1 MPSPKYQQVVDF
13 LIRNLAQLSED
24 GGSGSPLDFPD
35 FELMP
40 FDYLEFAEEELEQN
54 TPAARINCVAHL
66 KRAVECELDTLL
78 GVLNLS
84 KQVQSFPKKLEFA
97 GDVGIVSPRSLAKL
111 NKMRNRMEHEYAIP
125 EAQELEVYFD
135 LASSFVHTLEG
146 YIFMLYGNTGMS
158 WRCRPGN
165 ALEFGVTL
173 DGNPPRVLF
182 ELVESGVTTEVTFE
196 VSPLSEYCEG
206 LKIYF
211 LMCRATA
218 LISKDYVLS
227 KLTGTPLY
235 ASGRS
240 Q

>member
-1 MPSPKYQQVVDF
+1 MSSPKYQQVVDF
-13 LIRNLAQLSED
+13 LLRNLAQLSED
-24 GGSGSPLDFPD
+24 SGGGSSLNFPNFD
-35 FELMP
+35 LMP
-40 FDYLEFAEEELEQN
+40 FDYLEFAEEELEKN

-84 KQVQSFPKKLEFA
+84 KHVQSFPKKIEFA

-125 EAQELEVYFD
+125 EFQELDVYFD

-146 YIFMLYGNTGMS
+146 YIFMLHANTGMS
-158 WRCRPGN
+158 WRCDPGTS
-165 ALEFGVTL
+165 LEFGVTL
-173 DGNPPRVLF
+173 DSNPPRLLY
-182 ELVESGVTTEVTFE
+182 ELIENGVTTDVTFE
-196 VSPLSEYCEG
+196 SSQLSEFCEG

-218 LISKDYVLS
+218 LISNDYVLS
-227 KLTGTPLY
+227 KLTGAPLY
-235 ASGRS
+235 ASACS
-240 Q
+240 

>member
-1 MPSPKYQQVVDF
+1 MSSPKYQQVVEF
-13 LIRNLAQLSED
+13 LGRNLAELSED
-24 GGSGSPLDFPD
+24 GGSGSPLDFPSFD
-35 FELMP
+35 LMP
-40 FDYLEFAEEELEQN
+40 FDYLEFAEEELEKD

-84 KQVQSFPKKLEFA
+84 KHVQTFPKKLEFA
-97 GDVGIVSPRSLAKL
+97 GAVGIVSPRSLAKL
-111 NKMRNRMEHEYAIP
+111 NKMRNRMEHEYAIL
-125 EAQELEVYFD
+125 ELEELDIYFD

-158 WRCRPGN
+158 WRSAPGKSQ
-165 ALEFGVTL
+165 EFGVTL
-173 DGNPPRVLF
+173 EGNPPRVVF
-182 ELVESGVTTEVTFE
+182 ELAENGTTTEVAFE
-196 VSPLSEYCEG
+196 LNSLSEFCEG

-218 LISKDYVLS
+218 LLSKDYVLS

-235 ASGRS
+235 ASGR
-240 Q
+240 